1 VAHPQQGD
9 CDPNNPQQFAS
20 WCWAAGIP
28 DPSPNRPMPIP
39 LISPMITESV
49 SQMLWDFGF
58 RHHPEFQT
66 KWISGVAGLGTLA
79 DMVDEKP
86 LVNTRTQLALKF
98 LEETNPE
105 LYERVRGTTDIDHLD
120 METLGDSFAAIAALI
135 KEIQK

>member
-1 VAHPQQGD
+1 
-9 CDPNNPQQFAS
+9 
-20 WCWAAGIP
+20 
-28 DPSPNRPMPIP
+28 MPIP